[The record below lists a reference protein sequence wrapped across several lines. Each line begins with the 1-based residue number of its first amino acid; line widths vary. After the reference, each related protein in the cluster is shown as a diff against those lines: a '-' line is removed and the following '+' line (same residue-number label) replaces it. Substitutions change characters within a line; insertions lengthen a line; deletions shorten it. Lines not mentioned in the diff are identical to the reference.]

1 MEHVQERSKA
11 MGTESVF
18 NISWQECLLFVRAQ
32 LEHGFQRVHHEL
44 EKQVRP
50 VKITNNWWC

>member
-1 MEHVQERSKA
+1 